1 MEALVE
7 TATASLTR
15 ERSSWKA
22 LEEHH
27 QKVSKLHLRT
37 LFAEDPK
44 RGELTAL
51 DAVTAIRPQEYLHW
65 NLGASFHIGGGRPY
79 GLDGRYPARGQ

>member
-44 RGELTAL
+44 RGEFTAL
-51 DAVTAIRPQEYLHW
+51 DAVGIYLDYSKNRITASSSLPW
-65 NLGASFHIGGGRPY
+65 AASALAS
-79 GLDGRYPARGQ
+79 GLSQ